1 MEHGDEEVFT
11 GCELINCA
19 CVCCREWARIKC
31 TIVARMPGDV
41 YDTNSSNMPRELL
54 CPTTGTGSAERV
66 TQLERLLT
74 AIVKGVWYR
83 PRETTYN
90 QLLNTT
96 LGEGFCGYT
105 FETAH

>member
-1 MEHGDEEVFT
+1 MLVFAAENGLESNAQLLQECQEMCMIPTAVICQESCCAQQQELEV
-11 GCELINCA
+11 L
-19 CVCCREWARIKC
+19 K
-31 TIVARMPGDV
+31 
-41 YDTNSSNMPRELL
+41 
-54 CPTTGTGSAERV
+54 ERV

-74 AIVKGVWYR
+74 AVVKGVWYR

-96 LGEGFCGYT
+96 LGEGCCGYT